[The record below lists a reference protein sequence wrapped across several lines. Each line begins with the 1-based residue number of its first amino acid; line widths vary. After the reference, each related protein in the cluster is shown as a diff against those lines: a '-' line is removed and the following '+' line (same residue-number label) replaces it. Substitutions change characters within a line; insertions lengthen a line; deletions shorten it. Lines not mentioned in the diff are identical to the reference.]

1 MELSYIWFSGEGR
14 IGRREYWLGGVLPV
28 AAAALVVGGVGGV
41 LNAMAEQVGTL
52 LAVLPLLFLGY
63 VLVRVS
69 VKRWHDVGR
78 SGGWCLL
85 QFVPG
90 LGLLVTVGLGL
101 VRGQEG
107 RNGFE
112 RV

>member
-1 MELSYIWFSGEGR
+1 MDWSYIWFSGEGR

-28 AAAALVVGGVGGV
+28 VVAALVVGVVGGV
-41 LNAMAEQVGTL
+41 LNAFAEQVGTL
-52 LAVLPLLFLGY
+52 FAVFPLLFLGY

-69 VKRWHDVGR
+69 VKRWHDVGL
-78 SGGWCLL
+78 SGWFFLL
-85 QFVPG
+85 ECIPF

-107 RNGFE
+107 RNKFE
-112 RV
+112 RM